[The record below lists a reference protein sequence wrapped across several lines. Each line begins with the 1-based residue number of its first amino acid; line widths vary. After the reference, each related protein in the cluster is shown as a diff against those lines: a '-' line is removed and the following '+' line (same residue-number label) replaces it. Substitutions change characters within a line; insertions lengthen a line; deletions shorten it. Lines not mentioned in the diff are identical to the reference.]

1 MSLVARKKLV
11 RIRNRFK
18 LDWCIRG
25 CEETR
30 IRKAVEIFPMDRMES
45 FGRMPH
51 HDPE

>member
-11 RIRNRFK
+11 RSKNRFNS
-18 LDWCIRG
+18 DWCIRG

-30 IRKAVEIFPMDRMES
+30 IRKAVEIFTMDPKES
-45 FGRMPH
+45 FGRMPY